1 MNINLKDEES
11 LQHYFEHT
19 MSGGEEQNFLI
30 DVASRDDMRLAFR
43 SQLELLKVVGKDLVA
58 MPGAA
63 FVRERT
69 LAALGLSAML
79 LAPQEEAKA
88 AAGFVSR
95 TFDVIRKPMVSL
107 SLGLLIGGAGVYG
120 VMPGA
125 KVEQNVAAPMKQV
138 GSSGSQPEQQG
149 LQAGEPAL
157 PMREA
162 TAGGVTTERAAS
174 KRVVSTKANTLQAV
188 KTNANSTP
196 EHLPIVGTEKPIDVT
211 IESKFSKPSDT
222 NSK

>member
-43 SQLELLKVVGKDLVA
+43 SQLELLKAVGKDLVA

-88 AAGFVSR
+88 AASFVSR

-125 KVEQNVAAPMKQV
+125 KVEQNVAAPQKEEMLAPTV
-138 GSSGSQPEQQG
+138 SQPAMQNTIPEV
-149 LQAGEPAL
+149 
-157 PMREA
+157 
-162 TAGGVTTERAAS
+162 GVTTERAAS
-174 KRVVSTKANTLQAV
+174 KRVVSSKVNTLQAV
-188 KTNANSTP
+188 KTNANP
-196 EHLPIVGTEKPIDVT
+196 AQEPPLPIVNTKKPGGVIIDPKIHKPGET
-211 IESKFSKPSDT
+211 ESK
-222 NSK
+222 